1 VAILS
6 PSFVFGFILATLYGA
21 AFHLI
26 SGGDAKRL
34 ALYLLAGWLG
44 FSLGH
49 LLGNML
55 EIRVLM
61 IGPLYA
67 FTATLGAVV
76 ALVAARLL
84 NRRLD

>member
-1 VAILS
+1 M
-6 PSFVFGFILATLYGA
+6 ATLYGA